1 MCRPTPITYTEACK
15 HETLTHG
22 SAPAVTPRGIHLA
35 QALVLDPRHYPR
47 RIVQG
52 SEPPLGTVQ
61 VTFVHR
67 AANGELI
74 QRHAAGDEIAHR
86 QVALLPPQVTGVEAV
101 CLHGHERLGDEPF
114 LHVERP
120 QRGPPARR
128 VTVERE

>member
-47 RIVQG
+47 RTVQG

-86 QVALLPPQVTGVEAV
+86 QVALLPPPVTGVEAG
-101 CLHGHERLGDEPF
+101 CPHAHERLGDEP
-114 LHVERP
+114 LLPAEPR
-120 QRGPPARR
+120 QRGAPPARA
-128 VTVERE
+128 